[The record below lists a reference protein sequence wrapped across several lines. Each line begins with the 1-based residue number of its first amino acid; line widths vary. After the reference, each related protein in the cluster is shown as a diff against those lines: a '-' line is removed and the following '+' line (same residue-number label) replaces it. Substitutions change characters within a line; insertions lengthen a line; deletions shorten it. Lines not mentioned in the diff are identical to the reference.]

1 MTATIQTRVDAE
13 LKAKADALFASMGL
27 DTTAAIRL
35 FLTQAV
41 IQRRIPFE
49 TVAPEEFNE
58 ETVAAMEEA
67 RAIAKGDVYAKRYDS
82 FEDALEE
89 LKVAEPTAKYNAK

>member
-1 MTATIQTRVDAE
+1 MTATIQTRVDSK

-27 DTTAAIRL
+27 DTTTAIRL

-41 IQRRIPFE
+41 IQRKIPFE

-58 ETVAAMEEA
+58 ETTAAMEEA
-67 RAIAKGDVYAKRYDS
+67 LAISKGDIYAKRYDT
-82 FEDALEE
+82 FAEAMED
-89 LKVAEPTAKYNAK
+89 LKVADPTAEYK

>member
-1 MTATIQTRVDAE
+1 MTTTIQTRVDAE
-13 LKAKADALFASMGL
+13 LKTKADALFAAIGL

-41 IQRRIPFE
+41 IQRKIPFE
-49 TVAPEEFNE
+49 AVAPEEFNE

-67 RAIAKGDVYAKRYDS
+67 RAIAKGDIYAKRYNS
-82 FEDALEE
+82 FSEAMEE
-89 LKVAEPTAKYNAK
+89 LKVAEPTAEYDK

>member
-13 LKAKADALFASMGL
+13 LKAKADALFASIGL

-41 IQRRIPFE
+41 IQRKIPFE
-49 TVAPEEFNE
+49 AVAPEEFNE

-67 RAIAKGDVYAKRYDS
+67 RAIAKGDIYAKRYNS
-82 FEDALEE
+82 FSEAMEE
-89 LKVAEPTAKYNAK
+89 LKVAEPTAEYDK

>member
-1 MTATIQTRVDAE
+1 MIATIQTRVDAE

-41 IQRRIPFE
+41 IQRKIPFE
-49 TVAPEEFNE
+49 TIAPEEFNE
-58 ETVAAMEEA
+58 ETIAAMKEA
-67 RAIAKGDVYAKRYDS
+67 HAIAKGDIYAKRYNS
-82 FEDALEE
+82 FDEAMEE
-89 LKVAEPTAKYNAK
+89 LKVAEPKAKYRK

>member
-41 IQRRIPFE
+41 IQRKIPFE

-67 RAIAKGDVYAKRYDS
+67 RAISNGDIYAKRFNS
-82 FEDALEE
+82 FDEAMEN
-89 LKVAEPTAKYNAK
+89 LKVAEPTVKYDK

>member
-1 MTATIQTRVDAE
+1 MTATIQTRVDSK

-27 DTTAAIRL
+27 DTTTAIRL

-41 IQRRIPFE
+41 IQRKIPFE

-58 ETVAAMEEA
+58 ETTAAMEEA
-67 RAIAKGDVYAKRYDS
+67 LAISKGDIYAKRYDN
-82 FEDALEE
+82 FAEAMEDLQ
-89 LKVAEPTAKYNAK
+89 VAEPTAEYK

>member
-41 IQRRIPFE
+41 IQRKIPFE

-67 RAIAKGDVYAKRYDS
+67 RAISNGDIYAKRFNS
-82 FEDALEE
+82 FDEAMEN
-89 LKVAEPTAKYNAK
+89 LKVAESTVKYDK

>member
-1 MTATIQTRVDAE
+1 MTTTIQTRVDAE
-13 LKAKADALFASMGL
+13 LKAKADALFASIGL

-41 IQRRIPFE
+41 IQRKIPFE
-49 TVAPEEFNE
+49 AVAPEEFNE

-67 RAIAKGDVYAKRYDS
+67 RAIAKGDIYAKRYNS
-82 FEDALEE
+82 FSEAMEE
-89 LKVAEPTAKYNAK
+89 LKVAEPTAEYDK

>member
-41 IQRRIPFE
+41 IQRRIPFD
-49 TVAPEEFNE
+49 T
-58 ETVAAMEEA
+58 
-67 RAIAKGDVYAKRYDS
+67 IA
-82 FEDALEE
+82 L
-89 LKVAEPTAKYNAK
+89 